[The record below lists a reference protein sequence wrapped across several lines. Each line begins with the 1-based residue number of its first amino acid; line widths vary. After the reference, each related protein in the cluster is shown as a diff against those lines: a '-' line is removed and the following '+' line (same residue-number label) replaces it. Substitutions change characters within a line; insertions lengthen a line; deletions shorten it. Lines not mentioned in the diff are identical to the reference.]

1 MKDKYIEAALDEAK
15 IAYSLNEVPVGA
27 VIVKNNKIIAK
38 SHNLKK
44 NSNSITNHAEIISII
59 EASSYIGD
67 WRLND
72 CEMYVTLEPCPMCAG
87 AILKSRIKKIY
98 IGTSSNI
105 KSNKKIIES
114 IFNNKEYYHNV
125 DYEYLNNKDCSRILT
140 DFFKEKRL

>member
-1 MKDKYIEAALDEAK
+1 MNKYIELAFEEANK
-15 IAYSLNEVPVGA
+15 SKDIDEVPVGA
-27 VIVKNNKIIAK
+27 VIVYKNKVIAK
-38 SHNLKK
+38 GHNL
-44 NSNSITNHAEIISII
+44 SNKDSVSNHAEIIAIN
-59 EASSYIGD
+59 EAIKELND
-67 WRLND
+67 WRLNE

-105 KSNKKIIES
+105 KSNKKTIES

-125 DYEYLNNKDCSRILT
+125 DYEYLNNKDCSKILT